1 MARQK
6 RHLLRKKFVELF
18 VGNKGRHH
26 KPKRPPLKREGQ
38 LAFWVRKLD
47 PKVHKLQQH
56 PGSPPP
62 LQQKVAAQKASVWLA
77 QGWVSDVLQLRQ
89 ILKLRR
95 VMQRLPHQRVYGVYV
110 ERRPHPLVPLRHHK
124 TKPSQKPLQ
133 LLCPQQGKKDAASE
147 LPPPDHYK
155 NVLNKRNAL
164 LLFFSCTLIS
174 SNSQPNSRQTPQT
187 GYLFSGRL
195 L

>member
-6 RHLLRKKFVELF
+6 RYLLWKKFVEPF

-56 PGSPPP
+56 AGSPPP
-62 LQQKVAAQKASVWLA
+62 LQQKVAAQKAAVRLA

-89 ILKLRR
+89 IRKLRR
-95 VMQRLPHQRVYGVYV
+95 VMQRLPHQRVYGVHV

-124 TKPSQKPLQ
+124 PKPPQKPLQ
-133 LLCPQQGKKDAASE
+133 LLCEQQGKKDAASE
-147 LPPPDHYK
+147 LPPPNHYK
-155 NVLNKRNAL
+155 NVPVRQKANFCN
-164 LLFFSCTLIS
+164 LFYFYPNIVQQPGQPNCFRQTYKPTAFSC
-174 SNSQPNSRQTPQT
+174 
-187 GYLFSGRL
+187 
-195 L
+195 